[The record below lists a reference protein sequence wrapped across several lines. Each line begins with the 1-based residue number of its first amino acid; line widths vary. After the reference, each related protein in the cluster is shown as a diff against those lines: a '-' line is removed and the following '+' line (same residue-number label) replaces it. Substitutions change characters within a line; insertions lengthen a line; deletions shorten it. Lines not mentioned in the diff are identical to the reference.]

1 MEVMKTA
8 NNKPY
13 KNVPLIMAL
22 IDISFSELPNF
33 EKKFDIEE
41 LAESLFKLGFT
52 EKQKIILNGLEVKI
66 DERTDSN
73 YKQGVSHTNTNHI
86 TRSHWVLLNHEKTKA
101 LHILSDK
108 IILKVT
114 DYSTFDEF
122 KELFKECLTE
132 CSKNIPLLKDA
143 HAKRIGIRYLDLIAP
158 KLNVDV
164 NEYLG
169 KEWHSPSS
177 FISKSESRRLLV
189 NKTTQFYEDDNVK
202 VKLDSTQFYPSN
214 GANIGIIPDDL
225 ADDERVALQI
235 KFLPWIADSMDN
247 KQSYVLLDID
257 AFREE
262 NLGRVGDNL
271 VDIASGLRKKVNDS
285 FKDYITDKAEMD
297 WSNEYGK

>member
-1 MEVMKTA
+1 VIKTEDS
-8 NNKPY
+8 KPY
-13 KNVPLIMAL
+13 KNVPLVMAV

-52 EKQKIILNGLEVKI
+52 EKEKINLNGLEVRIEDRSDK
-66 DERTDSN
+66 DYS
-73 YKQGVSHTNTNHI
+73 QGVSHTNTNHI
-86 TRSHWVLLNHEKTKA
+86 TRTHWVLLNHERTTA

-114 DYSTFDEF
+114 DYTTFKNF
-122 KELFKECLTE
+122 KELFEKCLME
-132 CSKNIPLLKDA
+132 CSKNIPLLESA
-143 HAKRIGIRYLDLIAP
+143 HAKRIGVRYLDLIAP

-169 KEWHSPSS
+169 KEWHAPSS
-177 FISKSESRRLLV
+177 FISKSESRKLLV

-214 GANIGIIPDDL
+214 GANIGIVPDDL
-225 ADDERVALQI
+225 ADDERIALKI
-235 KFLPWIADSMDN
+235 KFVPWIADSMDN

-257 AFREE
+257 AFKED
-262 NLGRVGDNL
+262 NLGTVGNNL
-271 VDIASGLRKKVNDS
+271 VEIASDLRDKVRVS
-285 FKDYITDKAEMD
+285 FKDYITDKAEKD
-297 WSNEYGK
+297 WSNKHGK